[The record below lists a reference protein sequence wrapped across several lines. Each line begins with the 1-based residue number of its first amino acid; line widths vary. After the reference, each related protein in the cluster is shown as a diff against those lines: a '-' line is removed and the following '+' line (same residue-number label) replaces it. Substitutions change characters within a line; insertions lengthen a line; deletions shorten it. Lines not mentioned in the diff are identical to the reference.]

1 MRLAQT
7 NNISH
12 GSGAFNMKVALL
24 TGGSDRPYAL
34 GLLEALLK
42 KGLLVDVVGSDEF
55 LGAALLENPRVRFF
69 NLRGNTSPTVSRLHK
84 AERTIKYYLSLVRF
98 AATTKAQVFHVL
110 WANRFWFLDRVA
122 INAVYKALG
131 KRLVFTAHNVNE
143 CKRDGKDGAYNRFT
157 LRLLYHLMDHV
168 FVHTAQ
174 MKQQLIQEFAVR
186 ESKVSVI
193 PFGIN
198 NTFPRTDTTSMQA
211 REKLGMEQ
219 KERVLLF
226 FGRIAPYK
234 GLEYAVDALR
244 QLQGQSRSYR
254 LLVAGRIEQ
263 GCDDYWSSV
272 QEMISAWGLSE
283 KVTLRIDYIP
293 DEKVELYFKTAD
305 VLLLPYK
312 AIFQSGLLF
321 LTYSFGLPVI
331 VTDVGSFR
339 DDVVEGVTVFVCARQ
354 DSKDPA
360 AKVLQYFESDLY
372 RNLESKRGD
381 IIAWGNAKYSWQ
393 EVAGITFKVY
403 SELSSRNPRDSVRME
418 A

>member
-1 MRLAQT
+1 
-7 NNISH
+7 
-12 GSGAFNMKVALL
+12 MKVALL

-34 GLLEALLK
+34 GLLEALLQ
-42 KGLLVDVVGSDEF
+42 KGLSVDVVGSNEF
-55 LGAALLENPRVRFF
+55 LGAEILDDSSVQFL
-69 NLRGNTSPTVSRLHK
+69 NLRGDTNPSAPRLGKVARTVR
-84 AERTIKYYLSLVRF
+84 YYLSLVKF
-98 AATTKAQVFHVL
+98 AATTEAGVFHVL
-110 WANRFWFLDRVA
+110 WANRFWFVDRVA
-122 INAVYKALG
+122 MNATYKALG

-143 CKRDGKDGAYNRFT
+143 RKRDGKDGAYNRLT
-157 LRLLYHLMDHV
+157 LRLLYRLMDHI

-174 MKQQLIQEFAVR
+174 MKEQLIQEFAIR
-186 ESKVSVI
+186 EQKVSVI

-198 NTFPRTDTTSMQA
+198 NTFPRTDVTSLDA
-211 REKLGMEQ
+211 RERLGIKRQEG
-219 KERVLLF
+219 VLLF

-254 LLVAGRIEQ
+254 LLIAGRIEQ

-272 QEMISAWGLSE
+272 QEMIFAWGLSE
-283 KVTLRIDYIP
+283 QVTSRIDYIP
-293 DEKVELYFKTAD
+293 DEEVELYFKAAD

-331 VTDVGSFR
+331 VTDIGSFR
-339 DDVVEGVTVFVCARQ
+339 DDVVEGVTGFVCTPE
-354 DSKDPA
+354 DPADLA
-360 AKVLQYFESDLY
+360 AKVLQYFESDLH
-372 RNLESKRGD
+372 RNLQSRRAD

-393 EVAGITFKVY
+393 EVADITFKVY
-403 SELSSRNPRDSVRME
+403 SELSSRNAGERAGLE